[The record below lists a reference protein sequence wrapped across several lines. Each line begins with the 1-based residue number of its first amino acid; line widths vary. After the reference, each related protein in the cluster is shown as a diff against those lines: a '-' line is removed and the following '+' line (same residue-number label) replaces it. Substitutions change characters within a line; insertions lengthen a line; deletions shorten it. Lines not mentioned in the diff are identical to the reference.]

1 MTYNDDPSD
10 QVPEVNNKYGCFT
23 LVYERI
29 KKHAPIAVLSLVIL
43 LILLQVARAAVYKI
57 RPWERGL
64 HVRGGKFLSIDE
76 PGWHFQIPFVD
87 TVIGVIVSEQLGEI
101 EELAAMT
108 SDEVTM
114 DVSSIYTY
122 RVTDPVQYRLEVLKP
137 EEIVSRFVQAT
148 LRDVINTK
156 SMSEV
161 MHNRAGI
168 NQGLLEALREK
179 ESQYGIEFVTVQ
191 LQSASP
197 PSEVVSAI
205 KDRMV
210 AVERQEQSEIEA
222 TQMRTLADAEAYS
235 TQKNADAEAYQ
246 LKTLSEAEAERIILI
261 SKAEL
266 DAAKDLL
273 NVLGG
278 NQELAE
284 QYFQLLIA
292 RELQESSK
300 WIITGPGGFSPTLE
314 LSGSP

>member
-1 MTYNDDPSD
+1 MEHNEESGTDVSKGNTMD
-10 QVPEVNNKYGCFT
+10 GCFT
-23 LVYERI
+23 LAFERI
-29 KKHAPIAVLSLVIL
+29 KKYAPIALVSLVIL
-43 LILLQVARAAVYKI
+43 LILFQIARATVYKI

-64 HVRGGKFLSIDE
+64 HVRGGKFLAVDE

-101 EELAAMT
+101 EQLAAMT

-137 EEIVSRFVQAT
+137 KEIVSRFVQAT

-246 LKTLSEAEAERIILI
+246 LKTLSEAEAGRIILM

-273 NVLGG
+273 SVLGG
-278 NQELAE
+278 NQELAD
-284 QYFQLLIA
+284 QYIQLLIA
-292 RELQESSK
+292 KELQENSK
-300 WIITGPGGFSPTLE
+300 WIISGSGELSPTFE
-314 LSGSP
+314 IPSTP